1 MPIESSYQTAHSA
14 DSPQAGV
21 AEGSDWLLLG
31 EAGPIEAYCA
41 SWLRIQSQWLGGV
54 ERGVVCRRP
63 AGSESIQVLAAAAPD
78 DYESLRPLIE
88 ATLGEE
94 LGLAGESEEAEGR
107 YGVSHLAKLPEG
119 DRLVVAVEV
128 ERSGESDLA
137 IVLRQLQW
145 GSVWLERRL
154 ARVESGE
161 SVESVERAGPVGAV
175 GDVQA
180 LGGSAGSA
188 QARQLLD
195 LIAIVLEA
203 RGFASA
209 CQSFTTQLARLLACD
224 RVSLGV
230 EQGGRVQLVA
240 LSHSAAFGREMNLV
254 RDIEAAME
262 EARDQH
268 SCLVHPAS
276 DSDAPPLILREHEA
290 LARDQGAG
298 SVLTIP
304 VRREGSLPCALTFEH
319 SEVDAFSVGRI
330 ATLETALLA
339 VAPILEL
346 WRREDRSLPAK
357 AAESARQ
364 QLERLIGPGHFTRKL
379 VLAIVSVLIL
389 FFFFAKGEYRVGS
402 EGTLEGASRRVVI
415 APFDGYVAE
424 ALRRAGDSVVAGELL
439 AKIDDRELELER
451 LKWASRLIQLERQS
465 DESRAAREYGRTSIL
480 IAQTEEARAEL
491 ARLEER
497 LARTR
502 VTAAFDG
509 LVVSGD
515 LSQSLGAA
523 ISRGDVLFEIA
534 PLEHYRILLDV
545 DEEQIADV
553 SVGQQGV
560 LLLAAVPDSPFDFE
574 VTKVT
579 PVATAEEGRN
589 FFRVEG
595 TLAEISSRLR
605 PGMEGVGKIRVD
617 ERRLI
622 WIWTRSFQSWFR
634 LWLWSWWP

>member
-1 MPIESSYQTAHSA
+1 VPIESSIQTAHSD
-14 DSPQAGV
+14 DSQGSNAG
-21 AEGSDWLLLG
+21 EPTDWQRLG
-31 EAGPIEAYCA
+31 EAGTIESFCA
-41 SWLRIQSQWLGGV
+41 SWLRIQSQWIGDV
-54 ERGVVCRRP
+54 ERAVVCRRP
-63 AGSESIQVLAAAAPD
+63 VDSPSLEVLATLSD
-78 DYESLRPLIE
+78 GDYTSLGPLVE
-88 ATLGEE
+88 ATLGEG
-94 LGLAGESEEAEGR
+94 LGLAGPLEGVEGHH
-107 YGVSHLAKLPEG
+107 GVSYLVELAG
-119 DRLVVAVEV
+119 GFRLVVAVEV
-128 ERSGESDLA
+128 AGAPESRLA
-137 IVLRQLQW
+137 VVLRQLQW

-154 ARVESGE
+154 SQGDGGG
-161 SVESVERAGPVGAV
+161 RAF
-175 GDVQA
+175 
-180 LGGSAGSA
+180 AGSPSPT

-203 RGFASA
+203 RGFAAA
-209 CQSFTTQLARLLACD
+209 CQSLTTELARLLACD

-230 EQGGRVQLVA
+230 EQGGRVRLVA

-254 RDIEAAME
+254 RDIEVAME

-268 SCLVHPAS
+268 ACLLHPAPDS
-276 DSDAPPLILREHEA
+276 DSPPMILRAHET
-290 LARDQGAG
+290 LAREQGAG

-304 VRREGSLPCALTFEH
+304 IQRAGALPCAITFEH
-319 SEVDAFSVGRI
+319 SEGGAFPGERI
-330 ATLETALLA
+330 EALETALLA

-346 WRREDRSLPAK
+346 WRREDRSLAAK
-357 AAESARQ
+357 AAEAGRE

-379 VLAIVSVLIL
+379 VLAIVGMLFL
-389 FFFFAKGEYRVGS
+389 FFYFAKGEYRIGS

-502 VTAAFDG
+502 ITAAFDG
-509 LVVSGD
+509 LIVSGD
-515 LSQSLGAA
+515 LSQSLGGAV
-523 ISRGDVLFEIA
+523 SRGDVLFEIA
-534 PLEHYRILLDV
+534 PLDHYRVLLDV

-553 SVGQQGV
+553 AIGQHGS
-560 LLLAAVPDSPFDFE
+560 LLLAAIPDSSFDFE

-595 TLAEISSRLR
+595 TLVEISNRLR
-605 PGMEGVGKIRVD
+605 PGMEGVGKISVD
-617 ERRLI
+617 ERRLV
-622 WIWTRSFQSWFR
+622 WIWTRSFQSWLR
-634 LWLWSWWP
+634 LWVWSWWP

>member
-1 MPIESSYQTAHSA
+1 MPIESSIQTAHSD
-14 DSPQAGV
+14 DSRTAKL
-21 AEGSDWLLLG
+21 AEPSDWNRLS
-31 EAGPIEAYCA
+31 EAGTIESYCA

-54 ERGVVCRRP
+54 ERAVVCRRMD
-63 AGSESIQVLAAAAPD
+63 GSASIEVLASMAPD
-78 DYESLRPLIE
+78 DYASLGSLVE
-88 ATLGEE
+88 ATLGEG
-94 LGLAGESEEAEGR
+94 LGLAGPLGDVEGR
-107 YGVSHLAKLPEG
+107 HGVSHFAELSAG
-119 DRLVVAVEV
+119 ARLVVAVEV
-128 ERSGESDLA
+128 ETSEESDLA
-137 IVLRQLQW
+137 VVLRQLQW
-145 GSVWLERRL
+145 GSIWLERPLSQTSEEGRGL
-154 ARVESGE
+154 P
-161 SVESVERAGPVGAV
+161 GPP
-175 GDVQA
+175 
-180 LGGSAGSA
+180 SSA

-203 RGFASA
+203 RGFAAA
-209 CQSFTTQLARLLACD
+209 CQSLTTELARLLACD

-230 EQGGRVQLVA
+230 EQGGHVRLAA

-254 RDIEAAME
+254 RDIEAAMA

-268 SCLVHPAS
+268 ACLVHPAP
-276 DSDAPPLILREHEA
+276 DSDRPPMILREHEA
-290 LARDQGAG
+290 LAREQGAG

-304 VRREGSLPCALTFEH
+304 VQRTGALPCALTFEH
-319 SEVDAFSVGRI
+319 SEVGAFSSERI
-330 ATLETALLA
+330 ETLETALLA

-357 AAESARQ
+357 AAEAGRE
-364 QLERLIGPGHFTRKL
+364 QLERLIGPGYFARKL
-379 VLAIVSVLIL
+379 VLAIVGVLFL
-389 FFFFAKGEYRVGS
+389 FFSFAKGEYRIGS

-480 IAQTEEARAEL
+480 SAQTEEARAEL

-497 LARTR
+497 LDRTR
-502 VTAAFDG
+502 ITAAFDG

-515 LSQSLGAA
+515 LSQSLGGAV
-523 ISRGDVLFEIA
+523 SRGDVLFEIA

-553 SVGQQGV
+553 SVGQHGT
-560 LLLAAVPDSPFDFE
+560 LLLAAVSDSSFDFE

-579 PVATAEEGRN
+579 PVATAEDGRN

-595 TLAEISSRLR
+595 TLAEISNRLR
-605 PGMEGVGKIRVD
+605 PGMEGVGKISVD

-622 WIWTRSFQSWFR
+622 WIWTRSFQSWLR
-634 LWLWSWWP
+634 LWVWSWWP